1 MKSKNNKIRK
11 LEERKIRLIRDIQL
25 CETYKGKIVEF
36 ANSLNYQYNKGLIN
50 EKDYAQQL
58 SNVLEN
64 RTLDQWIKYYDDYL
78 DYYNYQ
84 ISLCDKLIKEE
95 NLPIL
100 ISSKGYQ
107 ENIKKQIE
115 EMGLKHIILTL
126 Y

>member
-1 MKSKNNKIRK
+1 MWGAGVHTQKLLAQTNLYKAGIRAFV
-11 LEERKIRLIRDIQL
+11 DS
-25 CETYKGKIVEF
+25 
-36 ANSLNYQYNKGLIN
+36 NPNYHMAKLIN
-50 EKDYAQQL
+50 KP
-58 SNVLEN
+58 
-64 RTLDQWIKYYDDYL
+64 I
-78 DYYNYQ
+78 
-84 ISLCDKLIKEE
+84 ISPTKLIKEE